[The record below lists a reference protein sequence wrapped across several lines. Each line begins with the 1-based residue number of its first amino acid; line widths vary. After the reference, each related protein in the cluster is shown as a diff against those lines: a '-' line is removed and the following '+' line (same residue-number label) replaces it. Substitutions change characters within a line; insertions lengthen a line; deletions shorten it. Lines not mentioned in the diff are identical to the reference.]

1 MLCVKGMIQAVIFD
15 LDDTLYDYKTLDQ
28 EANRAVQ
35 DFVCESLGIDE
46 MKYKDAYMRGRRET
60 KEQLGSVGASHNRML
75 YFQKTL
81 EHLNHKPLSL
91 SLQMYETY
99 WGTFLTKMKL
109 YPGSVKS

>member
-81 EHLNHKPLSL
+81 ELLIISPCLCPCRCMRL
-91 SLQMYETY
+91 TGAL
-99 WGTFLTKMKL
+99 FLRK
-109 YPGSVKS
+109 